1 MPRIRF
7 FESDNT
13 GSTPVSDFAGVFVPG
28 TAPFVTSEND
38 GLAKPDSNN
47 CIYLPSTT
55 TNLSRYIK
63 EETYSSDAPMN
74 SYHMVEYL
82 LSLGYGVVYKYVG
95 DNVTEKT
102 SDREITYYIPVTGV
116 TEENFSKFTLFT
128 MDSASGVKFEQAD
141 EFDDSASYFMSYK
154 SSESVLSDIDWS
166 FLNDKNAYP
175 IKFITAGP
183 FGMVKVGLGTSQDT
197 QKYSFDFSLVNS
209 LQKVA
214 TERKDCTILVDLDYA
229 GVSTKLAGS
238 GNELVSDFKKA
249 LQSNGFELP
258 NKLKQDMNTS
268 IYYIEDGSV
277 SYLETKDLSA
287 ISNEFNKTDTSDMNH
302 IDTVG
307 SRCAALVPN
316 CTMNYNTFDIKVPSS
331 FVYLYDF
338 ETQGSQTS
346 VWLPMSG
353 VNRGVVGSV
362 FTPDLEISKYL
373 MDTDIITDDE
383 GISFN
388 AIVNVRPYGDTIWG
402 DRTLLAQEQGRGVQA
417 TSYLSIR
424 NLISDIATTAYNSA
438 IRNTYETNNDVT
450 WFNFKQEIVT
460 LLDQMVSSGVLQTYK
475 IGRTTTPPAGV
486 NMSERNSIF
495 CVITLYPN
503 LPVENFTLT
512 TNLENAEITVSD
524 SEN

>member
-55 TNLSRYIK
+55 TDLSSYIQ
-63 EETYSSDAPMN
+63 EESYSSDEPMN

-95 DNVTEKT
+95 DIATTET
-102 SDREITYYIPVTGV
+102 SENEVDYYIPVSGV
-116 TEENFSKFTLFT
+116 TEENFDNYELYILSTTTFI
-128 MDSASGVKFEQAD
+128 VAD
-141 EFDDSASYFMSYK
+141 EFSDSATYYVK
-154 SSESVLSDIDWS
+154 HSDTTSKLADVDWT

-183 FGMVKVGLGTSQDT
+183 FGMVKVSKGTSQGT
-197 QKYSFDFSLVNS
+197 QKYAFDFSLVNAF
-209 LQKVA
+209 QKVA
-214 TERKDCTILVDLDYA
+214 TDRKDCVILVDLDYS
-229 GVSTKLAGS
+229 GVEEYLAGS
-238 GNELVSDFKKA
+238 GNALVSDFKEA
-249 LQSNGFELP
+249 LESGSFELP
-258 NKLKQDMNTS
+258 KGLEQNSAIDLIYQVVNGSMTALK
-268 IYYIEDGSV
+268 GA
-277 SYLETKDLSA
+277 DLSS
-287 ISNEFNKTDTSDMNH
+287 ISNEFNKTDTRDMNH

-316 CTMNYNTFDIKVPSS
+316 CTMNYNTHDITVPSS

-338 ETQGSQTS
+338 ETQGSRTS

-388 AIVNVRPYGDTIWG
+388 AVVNVRPYGDTIWG

-486 NMSERNSIF
+486 NMSERNSMF

-503 LPVENFTLT
+503 LPVENFTLV

>member
-55 TNLSRYIK
+55 AVLSSYIK
-63 EETYSSDAPMN
+63 EESYSSDEPMN

-95 DNVTEKT
+95 DIATTET
-102 SDREITYYIPVTGV
+102 SENEVDYYIPVSGV
-116 TEENFSKFTLFT
+116 TEENFDNYELYILSTTTFI
-128 MDSASGVKFEQAD
+128 VAD
-141 EFDDSASYFMSYK
+141 EFSDSATYYVK
-154 SSESVLSDIDWS
+154 HSDTTSKLADVDWT

-183 FGMVKVGLGTSQDT
+183 FGMVKVSKGTSQGT
-197 QKYSFDFSLVNS
+197 QKYAFDFSLVNAF
-209 LQKVA
+209 QKVA
-214 TERKDCTILVDLDYA
+214 TDRKDCVILVDLDYS
-229 GVSTKLAGS
+229 GVEEYLAGS
-238 GNELVSDFKKA
+238 GNALVSDFKEA
-249 LQSNGFELP
+249 LESGSFELP
-258 NKLKQDMNTS
+258 KGLEQNSAIDLIYQVVNGSMTALK
-268 IYYIEDGSV
+268 GA
-277 SYLETKDLSA
+277 DLSS
-287 ISNEFNKTDTSDMNH
+287 ISNEFNKTDTRDMNH

-316 CTMNYNTFDIKVPSS
+316 CTMNYNTHDITVPSS

-338 ETQGSQTS
+338 ETQGSRTS

-362 FTPDLEISKYL
+362 FTPDLDISKYL
-373 MDTDIITDDE
+373 MDTQIITDDE

-388 AIVNVRPYGDTIWG
+388 AVVNVRPYGDTIWG
-402 DRTLLAQEQGRGVQA
+402 DRTLLAIEKGRGVQA

-438 IRNTYETNNDVT
+438 IRKTYETNNDVT

-486 NMSERNSIF
+486 NMSERNSMF

-503 LPVENFTLT
+503 LPVENFTLV

-524 SEN
+524 NEN

>member
-28 TAPFVTSEND
+28 TAKFVTSEND

-55 TNLSRYIK
+55 TDLSSYIQ
-63 EETYSSDAPMN
+63 EESYSSDAPMN

-95 DNVTEKT
+95 DIATTET
-102 SDREITYYIPVTGV
+102 SENEVDYYIPVSGV
-116 TEENFSKFTLFT
+116 TEENFDNYELYILSTTTFI
-128 MDSASGVKFEQAD
+128 VAD
-141 EFDDSASYFMSYK
+141 EFSDSATYYVKHSDVTSK
-154 SSESVLSDIDWS
+154 LSAIDWT

-183 FGMVKVGLGTSQDT
+183 FGMVKVSEGTSQGT
-197 QKYSFDFSLVNS
+197 QKFAFDFSLVNAF
-209 LQKVA
+209 QPVA
-214 TERKDCTILVDLDYA
+214 TDRKDCTILVDLDYS
-229 GVSTKLAGS
+229 GVETALAGS
-238 GNELVSDFKKA
+238 GNELVRDFKEA
-249 LQSNGFELP
+249 LESNGFELP
-258 NKLKQDMNTS
+258 KGLEQNSAIDL
-268 IYYIEDGSV
+268 IYQVVNGSMTA
-277 SYLETKDLSA
+277 LQGADLSS
-287 ISNEFNKTDTSDMNH
+287 ISNEFNKTDTRDMNH

-316 CTMNYNTFDIKVPSS
+316 CTMNYNTHDITVPSS

-362 FTPDLEISKYL
+362 FTPDLDISKYL
-373 MDTDIITDDE
+373 MDTQIITDDE

-424 NLISDIATTAYNSA
+424 NLISDIAITAYNSA

-486 NMSERNSIF
+486 HLSERNSIF

-503 LPVENFTLT
+503 LPVENFTIS

>member
-28 TAPFVTSEND
+28 TTPFVTSEND

-95 DNVTEKT
+95 DNVTEET

-116 TEENFSKFTLFT
+116 TEENFSKVTLFT

-183 FGMVKVGLGTSQDT
+183 FGMVKVSKGTSQGT
-197 QKYSFDFSLVNS
+197 QKYAFDFSLVNAF
-209 LQKVA
+209 QKVA
-214 TERKDCTILVDLDYA
+214 TDRKDCVILVDLDYS
-229 GVSTKLAGS
+229 GVEEYLAGS
-238 GNELVSDFKKA
+238 
-249 LQSNGFELP
+249 
-258 NKLKQDMNTS
+258 
-268 IYYIEDGSV
+268 
-277 SYLETKDLSA
+277 LETKDLSA

-316 CTMNYNTFDIKVPSS
+316 CTMNYNTFDITVPSS

-362 FTPDLEISKYL
+362 FTPDLDISKYL

-388 AIVNVRPYGDTIWG
+388 AVVNVRPYGDTIWG
-402 DRTLLAQEQGRGVQA
+402 DRTLLAQEKGREVQA

-486 NMSERNSIF
+486 NMSERNSMF

-503 LPVENFTLT
+503 LPVENFTIS

>member
-1 MPRIRF
+1 MPTIRF

-55 TNLSRYIK
+55 TDLSSYIQ
-63 EETYSSDAPMN
+63 EESYSSDAPMN

-95 DNVTEKT
+95 DIATTET
-102 SDREITYYIPVTGV
+102 SENEVDYYIPVSGV
-116 TEENFSKFTLFT
+116 TEENFDNYELYILSTTTFI
-128 MDSASGVKFEQAD
+128 VAD
-141 EFDDSASYFMSYK
+141 EFSDSTTYYVK
-154 SSESVLSDIDWS
+154 HSDTTSKLADVDWT

-183 FGMVKVGLGTSQDT
+183 FGMVKVSKGTSQGT
-197 QKYSFDFSLVNS
+197 QKYTFDFSLVNAF
-209 LQKVA
+209 QKVA
-214 TERKDCTILVDLDYA
+214 TDRKDCVILVDLDYS
-229 GVSTKLAGS
+229 GVEEYLAGS
-238 GNELVSDFKKA
+238 GNALVSDFKEA
-249 LQSNGFELP
+249 LESGSFELP
-258 NKLKQDMNTS
+258 KGLEQNSAIDL
-268 IYYIEDGSV
+268 IYQVVNGSMTA
-277 SYLETKDLSA
+277 LQGADLSS
-287 ISNEFNKTDTSDMNH
+287 ISNEFNKTDTRDMNH

-316 CTMNYNTFDIKVPSS
+316 CTMNYNTHDITVPSS

-338 ETQGSQTS
+338 ETQGSRTS

-362 FTPDLEISKYL
+362 FTPDLDISKYL
-373 MDTDIITDDE
+373 MDTQIITDDK

-388 AIVNVRPYGDTIWG
+388 AVVNVRPYGDTIWG

-486 NMSERNSIF
+486 NLSERNSMF

-503 LPVENFTLT
+503 LPVENFTIS

>member
-1 MPRIRF
+1 MPTIRF

-28 TAPFVTSEND
+28 TAKFVTSEND

-55 TNLSRYIK
+55 TDLSSYIQ
-63 EETYSSDAPMN
+63 EESYSSDAPMN

-95 DNVTEKT
+95 DIATTET
-102 SDREITYYIPVTGV
+102 SENEVDYYIPVSGV
-116 TEENFSKFTLFT
+116 TEENFDNYELYILSTTTFI
-128 MDSASGVKFEQAD
+128 VAD
-141 EFDDSASYFMSYK
+141 EFSDSATYYVK
-154 SSESVLSDIDWS
+154 HSDTTSKLADVDWT

-183 FGMVKVGLGTSQDT
+183 FGMVKVSKGTSQGT
-197 QKYSFDFSLVNS
+197 QKYAFDFSLVNAF
-209 LQKVA
+209 QKVA
-214 TERKDCTILVDLDYA
+214 TDRKDCVILVDLDYS
-229 GVSTKLAGS
+229 GVETVLAGS
-238 GNELVSDFKKA
+238 GNELARDFKTA

-258 NKLKQDMNTS
+258 KGLEQNSAIDL
-268 IYYIEDGSV
+268 IYQVVNGSMTA
-277 SYLETKDLSA
+277 LQGADLSS
-287 ISNEFNKTDTSDMNH
+287 ISNEFNKTDTRDMNH

-307 SRCAALVPN
+307 SRCYALVPN
-316 CTMNYNTFDIKVPSS
+316 CTMNYNTHDITVPSS

-338 ETQGSQTS
+338 ETQGSRTS

-362 FTPDLEISKYL
+362 FTPDLDISKYL
-373 MDTDIITDDE
+373 MDKQIITDDE

-388 AIVNVRPYGDTIWG
+388 AVVNVRPYGDTIWG

-486 NMSERNSIF
+486 NLSERNSIF

>member
-55 TNLSRYIK
+55 TDLSSYIQ
-63 EETYSSDAPMN
+63 EETYTQDSPMN

-95 DNVTEKT
+95 DIATT
-102 SDREITYYIPVTGV
+102 DASEIEVDYYIPVSGV
-116 TEENFSKFTLFT
+116 TEENFDDYELYILSTTTFI
-128 MDSASGVKFEQAD
+128 AAD
-141 EFDDSASYFMSYK
+141 EFSDSATYYVK
-154 SSESVLSDIDWS
+154 HSDTTSKLADVDWT

-183 FGMVKVGLGTSQDT
+183 FGMVKVSKGTSQGT
-197 QKYSFDFSLVNS
+197 QKYAFDFSLVNAF
-209 LQKVA
+209 QKVA
-214 TERKDCTILVDLDYA
+214 TDRKDCAILVDLDYS
-229 GVSTKLAGS
+229 GVEEYLAGS
-238 GNELVSDFKKA
+238 GNALVSDFKEA
-249 LQSNGFELP
+249 LESGSFELP
-258 NKLKQDMNTS
+258 KGLEQNSAIDL
-268 IYYIEDGSV
+268 IYQVVNGSMKA
-277 SYLETKDLSA
+277 LNGADLSS
-287 ISNEFNKTDTSDMNH
+287 ISNEFNKTDTRDMNH

-316 CTMNYNTFDIKVPSS
+316 CTMNYNTHDITVPSS

-338 ETQGSQTS
+338 ETQGSRTS

-388 AIVNVRPYGDTIWG
+388 AVVNVRPYGDTIWG
-402 DRTLLAQEQGRGVQA
+402 DRTLLAQEKGRGVQA
-417 TSYLSIR
+417 TGYLSIR

-486 NMSERNSIF
+486 TMSERNSIF

-503 LPVENFTLT
+503 LPVENFTIS

>member
-1 MPRIRF
+1 MPTIRF

-28 TAPFVTSEND
+28 TAPFVTSEKD

-55 TNLSRYIK
+55 TDLSSYIQ
-63 EETYSSDAPMN
+63 EESYSSDAPMN

-95 DNVTEKT
+95 DIATTET
-102 SDREITYYIPVTGV
+102 SENEVDYYIPVSGV
-116 TEENFSKFTLFT
+116 TEENFDNYELYILSTTTFI
-128 MDSASGVKFEQAD
+128 AAD
-141 EFDDSASYFMSYK
+141 EFSDSATYYVKHSDVTSK
-154 SSESVLSDIDWS
+154 LSAIDWA

-197 QKYSFDFSLVNS
+197 QKYSFDFSLVNAF
-209 LQKVA
+209 QKVA
-214 TERKDCTILVDLDYA
+214 TDRKDCVILVDLDYSD
-229 GVSTKLAGS
+229 VETVLAGS
-238 GNELVSDFKKA
+238 GNELVRDFKKA

-258 NKLKQDMNTS
+258 KGLEQNSAIDL
-268 IYYIEDGSV
+268 IYQVVNGGMTA
-277 SYLETKDLSA
+277 LQGADLSS
-287 ISNEFNKTDTSDMNH
+287 ISNEFNKTDTRDMNH

-316 CTMNYNTFDIKVPSS
+316 CTMNYNTHDITVPSS

-338 ETQGSQTS
+338 ETQGSRTS

-362 FTPDLEISKYL
+362 FTPDLDISKYL
-373 MDTDIITDDE
+373 MDTQIITDDE

-388 AIVNVRPYGDTIWG
+388 AVVNVRPYGDTIWG

-438 IRNTYETNNDVT
+438 IRNTFETNNDVT

-486 NMSERNSIF
+486 HLSERNSIF

-503 LPVENFTLT
+503 LPVDNFTIS